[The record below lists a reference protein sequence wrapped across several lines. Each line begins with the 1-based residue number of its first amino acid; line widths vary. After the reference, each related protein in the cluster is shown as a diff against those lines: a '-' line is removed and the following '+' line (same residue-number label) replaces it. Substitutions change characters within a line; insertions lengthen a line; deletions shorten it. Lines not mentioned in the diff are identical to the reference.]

1 MIAERTLVGVGE
13 GRDRSRPYT
22 LNMSLVDNVVADE
35 ERWWEAVMSRDA
47 ASDGAFVYA
56 VRSTGIYCKP
66 SCPSRRPRR
75 EHVSFFDAA
84 EAAEAAGFRACR
96 RCRPNGVEDDPNAE
110 IVQRVCRYIE
120 ENHTGERPVTLTALG
135 EHVGLS
141 PFHLQR
147 VFKRATGI
155 TPRQYAEALRL
166 GQLKSRLKEGDNVT
180 SAIYDA
186 GFASGSRLYEVAP
199 GQLGMTPTEY
209 KRGGSDMRIA
219 YAVADSPLGRLM
231 VAATEKGICSIKLGD
246 ADETLEGGLA
256 SEFPA
261 AEIRRDDAVLG
272 EWIAAIVRHLQGKET
287 RLDLPVDVKA
297 TIFQKRVWEALRTIP
312 YGARRSYAQVAQ
324 AIGSP
329 KAVRA
334 VARACATNPVA
345 LIVPCHRVVQSNGG
359 TGGYRW
365 GAWRKEALLEGER
378 VASSTVGHED
388 TYTPA
393 AEAV

>member
-1 MIAERTLVGVGE
+1 MIAERVMVGE
-13 GRDRSRPYT
+13 GRDISRSYT
-22 LNMSLVDNVVADE
+22 LNMTPVDNVVTDE

-47 ASDGAFVYA
+47 ALDGEFVYA

-75 EHVSFFDAA
+75 EYVTFFGVAK
-84 EAAEAAGFRACR
+84 AAEAAGFRACK
-96 RCRPNGVEDDPNAE
+96 RCLPDGKEDDPNAE
-110 IVQRVCRYIE
+110 TVQRVCRYIE
-120 ENHTGERPVTLTALG
+120 ENHTGEQPVTLAALG
-135 EHVGLS
+135 EYVGLS

-166 GQLKSRLKEGDNVT
+166 GQLKSRLKEGDSVT
-180 SAIYDA
+180 NAIYDA
-186 GFASGSRLYEVAP
+186 GYNSGSRLYEVAP

-219 YAVADSPLGRLM
+219 YALADSPLGRLM

-246 ADETLEGGLA
+246 ADDTLEGGLA

-261 AEIRRDDAVLG
+261 ADISRDDVVLG
-272 EWIAAIVRHLQGKET
+272 EWVAAIVRHLEGKET
-287 RLDLPVDVKA
+287 RLDLPVDVRA

-312 YGARRSYAQVAQ
+312 YGATRSYAQVAQ
-324 AIGSP
+324 AIGEP

-345 LIVPCHRVVQSNGG
+345 LIVPCHRVVQSDGG
-359 TGGYRW
+359 SGGYRW
-365 GAWRKEALLEGER
+365 GAWRKEALLRGER
-378 VASSTVGHED
+378 AVSSEAC
-388 TYTPA
+388 YEAAYAPA
-393 AEAV
+393 GEAL